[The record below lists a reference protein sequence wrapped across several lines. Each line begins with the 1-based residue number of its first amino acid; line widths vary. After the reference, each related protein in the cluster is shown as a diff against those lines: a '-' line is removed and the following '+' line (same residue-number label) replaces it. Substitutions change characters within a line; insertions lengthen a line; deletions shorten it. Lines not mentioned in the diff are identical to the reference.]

1 MPRKYTRRSSA
12 APPDPA
18 TLLDLPRNLNA
29 PASYERVNL
38 NVKSTLLAEARRHDV
53 NLSDVLNAAL
63 HKHVRA
69 VRRESW
75 LAKHYP
81 AIATYNRRVKA
92 DGLLSDALWDE

>member
-18 TLLDLPRNLNA
+18 
-29 PASYERVNL
+29 
-38 NVKSTLLAEARRHDV
+38 TLLAEARRHDV